1 MLRREIHIISN
12 GISTKVDETD
22 LCRIWTL
29 ISSFAFSTDI
39 CISNW
44 YIYSFWNL
52 NHWNEHCHWL
62 DLFETFQKIFLLHF
76 MACDLST
83 FSFIRLYK
91 SYESTQGICYFD
103 IENFM
108 KSTLKVSDNFS
119 QMWRDI
125 FALGIDLFS
134 LQSFCSYAC
143 SSLVISVPLLH
154 NLMVKNDCWFKSL
167 EGMNFFLINKYRP
180 ILELVPYIF
189 VLMSQM

>member
-29 ISSFAFSTDI
+29 ISSSAFSADI
-39 CISNW
+39 HCAICTSNLF
-44 YIYSFWNL
+44 IYSFWNL
-52 NHWNEHCHWL
+52 NPWNEHCHWL

-83 FSFIRLYK
+83 FSFICLYK

-125 FALGIDLFS
+125 FALGIDLFP

-143 SSLVISVPLLH
+143 NSLVISVPLLH
-154 NLMVKNDCWFKSL
+154 DFWFKSL
-167 EGMNFFLINKYRP
+167 VGMNFFLISKYRP

-189 VLMSQM
+189 VLMSQI